1 MAEELELETPI
12 EVDEQVVDPGV
23 ADPTD
28 PAAAKPDE
36 PFLSVNDRTIYKT
49 REDATRGY
57 NEAANRIAQLSGW
70 EKQAKQYGLTD
81 PRQLDAVAKELL
93 ELRKEK
99 ADAAKQA
106 GIKNAPKIDPADP
119 KAKEAQQ
126 VREYMKNLGY
136 VSREDQEEAL
146 KELREAVAEMRQSG
160 TQSRELYFQNLE
172 EESRN
177 DLDGMLTAKS
187 IQDDVN
193 KTKATVIGTLIKDW
207 INNSDERVDQ
217 WSKGGVSAK
226 ALVKEGFEHATKLLG
241 WGQAVVTT
249 KVLKPTDPGY
259 AEAKIKALA
268 ANKKGLP
275 APGTAK
281 DPKTGKFVTPKQKG
295 HINAELHEKA
305 WEMFQNGTE

>member
-1 MAEELELETPI
+1 
-12 EVDEQVVDPGV
+12 
-23 ADPTD
+23 
-28 PAAAKPDE
+28 
-36 PFLSVNDRTIYKT
+36 
-49 REDATRGY
+49 
-57 NEAANRIAQLSGW
+57 
-70 EKQAKQYGLTD
+70 
-81 PRQLDAVAKELL
+81 
-93 ELRKEK
+93 
-99 ADAAKQA
+99 
-106 GIKNAPKIDPADP
+106 
-119 KAKEAQQ
+119 
-126 VREYMKNLGY
+126 
-136 VSREDQEEAL
+136 
-146 KELREAVAEMRQSG
+146 MRQSG

-241 WGQAVVTT
+241 WGQAPA

-259 AEAKIKALA
+259 AEAKTKALA

-281 DPKTGKFVTPKQKG
+281 DPKTGKFVTPRQKG